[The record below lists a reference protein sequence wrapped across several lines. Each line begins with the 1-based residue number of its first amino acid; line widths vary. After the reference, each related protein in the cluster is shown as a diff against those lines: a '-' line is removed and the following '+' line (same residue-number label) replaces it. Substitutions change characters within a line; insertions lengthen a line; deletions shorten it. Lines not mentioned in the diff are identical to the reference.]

1 MLFAVM
7 LLAAHIDGDAA
18 LRHASELAALG
29 AHPWGS
35 ARNSFAAQYV
45 AAQFRTA
52 GLAEVHLQDYESHGI
67 RGANVIGVLRAP
79 GPEFVLVAAHHDT
92 APEAP
97 GAYDDGGGVGV
108 LIETAR
114 ILSRRKERP
123 RTIVFASFDGEEA
136 WSTGKATTTG
146 SRAYI
151 SALGPEARSLVAAF
165 VIEMCGW
172 KGGTPVLHTLAYA
185 DPFRPGGSVV
195 APNWVVSAALKG
207 SAAAGSPFAVGDP
220 LIPWLYQAGV
230 RAFRANLYGDDLSF
244 LQAGLPAV
252 FASDSSFAAFYP
264 WYHQP
269 ADGADKLDAASLA
282 RMGQAV
288 EGAVDELS
296 STTRGPAA
304 DPAWF
309 AAFGRVLGEIPLA
322 VLAIVSVLPGLLAAR
337 SVRGLALAARL
348 AQAVA
353 FGVLFW
359 RHPVPA
365 LWVFLLP
372 NLLPRLGL
380 SVARRWWAQALALAP
395 ALLLAVLGLV
405 AWRRDFI
412 AGTFVATWEAALAA
426 VALALLLVGRVG
438 PPPPKFRKTKGPSP
452 R

>member
-1 MLFAVM
+1 M
-7 LLAAHIDGDAA
+7 LLAPILLAAQIDGDAA

-29 AHPWGS
+29 PHPWGS

-45 AAQFRTA
+45 AAQFRDA
-52 GLAEVHLQDYESHGI
+52 GLSEVHLQDYESHGI
-67 RGANVIGVLRAP
+67 RGANVIGVLRAA
-79 GPEFVLVAAHHDT
+79 GPEFVVVAAHHDT

-114 ILSRRKERP
+114 SFSHRKERP

-151 SALGPEARSLVAAF
+151 SALGPDARHLVVAF

-172 KGGTPVLHTLAYA
+172 KGGTPVLHTMAYA
-185 DPFRPGGSVV
+185 DPLRPGGSVV
-195 APNWVVSAALKG
+195 APNWVVAAALKG
-207 SAAAGSPFAVGDP
+207 STAAGSPFAIGDP

-230 RAFRANLYGDDLSF
+230 RVFRADLYGDDLSF

-269 ADGADKLDAASLA
+269 TDGADKLDAGSLA

-288 EGAVDELS
+288 EGAVDALLS
-296 STTRGPAA
+296 TKRGPAA
-304 DPAWF
+304 DPTWF
-309 AAFGRVLGEIPLA
+309 AAFGRVVGEIPLA
-322 VLAIVSVLPGLLAAR
+322 ALAIVSVLPGLLAAR
-337 SVRGLALAARL
+337 SVRGFALPARL
-348 AQAVA
+348 AQVAA

-372 NLLPRLGL
+372 NLLPRLT
-380 SVARRWWAQALALAP
+380 VAAARRWWAMLIALTP
-395 ALLLAVLGLV
+395 ALLLAALGLV
-405 AWRRDFI
+405 AWRRDFVT
-412 AGTFVATWEAALAA
+412 GSFVAAWEAALA
-426 VALALLLVGRVG
+426 VAALVLLLVGRVG
-438 PPPPKFRKTKGPSP
+438 PPPPKFRKTKGPA

>member
-1 MLFAVM
+1 MLFAAM

-29 AHPWGS
+29 PHPWGS

-45 AAQFRTA
+45 AAQFRAA
-52 GLAEVHLQDYESHGI
+52 GLSEVHLQDYESHGI

-79 GPEFVLVAAHHDT
+79 GPEFVVVAAHHDT
-92 APEAP
+92 APESP

-114 ILSRRKERP
+114 IFSHRAERP
-123 RTIVFASFDGEEA
+123 RTIVFVSFDGEEA

-151 SALGPEARSLVAAF
+151 STLGPDARSLVAAF
-165 VIEMCGW
+165 IIEMSGW

-185 DPFRPGGSVV
+185 DPLRPGNSVV
-195 APNWVVSAALKG
+195 PPSWVVAAALKG

-230 RAFRANLYGDDLSF
+230 RTFRADLYGDDLSF

-252 FASDSSFAAFYP
+252 FASDSSFATFYP
-264 WYHQP
+264 WYHRP
-269 ADGADKLDAASLA
+269 NDGADKLDAASLA

-288 EGAVDELS
+288 EGAIDALL

-304 DPAWF
+304 DATWF
-309 AAFGRVLGEIPLA
+309 AAFGRVVGEIPLA
-322 VLAIVSVLPGLLAAR
+322 ALAILSVLPGLLAAR
-337 SVRGLALAARL
+337 SVRGLALPSRL
-348 AQAVA
+348 AHAVA
-353 FGVLFW
+353 FGALFW
-359 RHPVPA
+359 RHPIPA

-372 NLLPRLGL
+372 NLLPRLTL
-380 SVARRWWAQALALAP
+380 AAARRWWAQALALAP
-395 ALLLAVLGLV
+395 AFLLAVLGLV
-405 AWRRDFI
+405 AWQRDFV
-412 AGTFVATWEAALAA
+412 AGAFVTAWEAVLAA
-426 VALALLLVGRVG
+426 AALALLLVGRAG
-438 PPPPKFRKTKGPSP
+438 PPPPKFRKTKGPK
-452 R
+452 